1 VVSGNVTIPA
11 NGSIDV
17 TIPVSYLT
25 SGTTYRAY
33 LFGFTSHTATS
44 WNPFGY
50 SKTFTTSTTGIDTVS
65 KTAEQQKAIFN
76 LQGQRLAQPQ
86 RGFNIIGGRK
96 VIVK

>member
-1 VVSGNVTIPA
+1 MVSGNVAIPA

-17 TIPVSYLT
+17 TIPDSYL
-25 SGTTYRAY
+25 SPGTTYRAY
-33 LFGFTSHTATS
+33 LFGFASHTSTA
-44 WNPFGY
+44 WKQFGY
-50 SKTFTTSTTGIDTVS
+50 DKTFTTATTGIDTVS